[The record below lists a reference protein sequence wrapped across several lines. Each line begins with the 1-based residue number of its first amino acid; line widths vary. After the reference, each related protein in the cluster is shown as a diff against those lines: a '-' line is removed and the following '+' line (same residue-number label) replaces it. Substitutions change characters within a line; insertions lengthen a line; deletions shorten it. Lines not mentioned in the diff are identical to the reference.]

1 MPPQAIPAGIHEQ
14 AKVGTFPRMGWGSF
28 VGEGSPTPLSPH
40 RMNQAHVRAN
50 SNNKRVGSDPIPA
63 CTTGCPHTYT
73 SGFHHCHCASATPD
87 EQICDANLPHFYQN
101 RTSMLSQL
109 SSRYPVVLRTILSS
123 FLVRHLHTASYT
135 CGAQCSALR
144 HKAAAGIPTND

>member
-1 MPPQAIPAGIHEQ
+1 MSRQKWER
-14 AKVGTFPRMGWGSF
+14 FLGWGGGASL
-28 VGEGSPTPLSPH
+28 ERAPQPPLSPH
-40 RMNQAHVRAN
+40 RMNQAHMRAN

-73 SGFHHCHCASATPD
+73 SGFHHCRCASATPD

-101 RTSMLSQL
+101 RTPMLSQL

-123 FLVRHLHTASYT
+123 FLVCHLPTASYT
-135 CGAQCSALR
+135 CAAQCSALR
-144 HKAAAGIPTND
+144 QKAAAGIPTND